1 MNRLERQRGGVLS
14 GLLITL
20 LVIVGLVVAGLA
32 IGGWY
37 LARNIRVQ
45 ETVTAR
51 GKTVRVETPLG
62 SLRVQE
68 GGSLDPAKV
77 GIPLYPGAQVAERDH
92 KSVNLELDFGSVG
105 KQVTVTTAEYSV
117 ADPPEKVAEFYRRQ
131 LPDWSFSES
140 WRGGFKIEFSGRGY
154 KRVVAIRER
163 GGHTRIVFALVGEPP
178 AI

>member
-1 MNRLERQRGGVLS
+1 MKRQERQRGGVLS

-20 LVIVGLVVAGLA
+20 LVIVGLVVAGVA

-37 LARNIRVQ
+37 LARHIRVQ

-51 GKTVRVETPLG
+51 GKTVRVETPFG

-68 GGSLDPAKV
+68 AGSLDPAKAGMPV
-77 GIPLYPGAQVAERDH
+77 YPGAQVAERDR
-92 KSVNLELDFGSVG
+92 KSVDLELDFGSLG
-105 KQVTVTTAEYSV
+105 KQVTVTVAEYSV
-117 ADPPEKVAEFYRRQ
+117 ADPPERVAEFYRKQ
-131 LPDWSFSES
+131 LPNWSFSES
-140 WRGGFKIEFSGRGY
+140 WHGGFKLELSAQGY

-163 GGHTRIVFALVGEPP
+163 GGHTRITLVQAGESP